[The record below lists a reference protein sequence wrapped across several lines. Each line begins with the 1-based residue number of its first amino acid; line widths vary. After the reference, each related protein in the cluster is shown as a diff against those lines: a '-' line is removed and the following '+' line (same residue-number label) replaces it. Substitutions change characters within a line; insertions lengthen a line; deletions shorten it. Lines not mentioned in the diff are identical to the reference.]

1 MNIDASGLIDNL
13 IANLGDWRGT
23 TLASIRTIVRDADP
37 DVAEDWKWMG
47 APVWFHDGIV
57 CVASAFKDKVKLTFP
72 QGVHLADPDKLF
84 NNGLSG
90 KQWRTI
96 DVYKDDKINQK
107 ALKALIQNAVSY
119 NQSMVQ
125 FTNRPHATRDN
136 PKKKR

>member
-1 MNIDASGLIDNL
+1 
-13 IANLGDWRGT
+13 
-23 TLASIRTIVRDADP
+23 
-37 DVAEDWKWMG
+37 MG

-136 PKKKR
+136 PKRKR